1 MANQGAA
8 LDVMD
13 LISYLQEEIKLKVV
27 ILLWC
32 WSNVRNKTNQGER
45 KYTTEELCSSVLYH
59 SCQMTKLK
67 SASSP
72 SESKHG
78 KWRPPREGFYK
89 INCNG
94 TFLQNSK
101 SGGWGRIIRDHKGA
115 FMAAAA
121 AGHLEFLSS
130 ALHAGSLACLKDLE
144 LQHLWDEGSVN

>member
-13 LISYLQEEIKLKVV
+13 LIFYLQEEIKLKVV
-27 ILLWC
+27 TLLWC
-32 WSNVRNKTNQGER
+32 WPNVRNKTNQRER
-45 KYTTEELCSSVLYH
+45 KYTTEEVCSSVLYH
-59 SCQMTKLK
+59 SCQMQKLK
-67 SASSP
+67 SAP
-72 SESKHG
+72 PPLEPKQHG

-101 SGGWGRIIRDHKGA
+101 SGGWGCIIRDHKGA
-115 FMAAAA
+115 FMAAA

-130 ALHAGSLACLKDLE
+130 ALHAESLACLKGLE
-144 LQHLWDEGSVN
+144 LQQLFGCRKC

>member
-1 MANQGAA
+1 MRTVATSFSIANLSNRFRLWRSLDLEDLRMHMANQGAA

-94 TFLQNSK
+94 TFLQIAN
-101 SGGWGRIIRDHKGA
+101 
-115 FMAAAA
+115 
-121 AGHLEFLSS
+121 LED
-130 ALHAGSLACLKDLE
+130 GDT
-144 LQHLWDEGSVN
+144 